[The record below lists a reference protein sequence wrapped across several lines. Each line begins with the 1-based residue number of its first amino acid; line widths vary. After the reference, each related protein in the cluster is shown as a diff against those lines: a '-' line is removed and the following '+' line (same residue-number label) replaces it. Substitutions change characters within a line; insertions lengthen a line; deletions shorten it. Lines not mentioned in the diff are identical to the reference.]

1 MSGTVSTKEALSAV
15 QAEDLARRFETVE
28 FDSNPLT
35 PIKAEALL
43 ELYERQTKAGDPS
56 AVFTL
61 GMIEGFLE
69 SQHPDFDIYTAT
81 EQLSERLGQMLL
93 RRFLGSAFNAEDAG
107 GDSDA
112 K

>member
-1 MSGTVSTKEALSAV
+1 
-15 QAEDLARRFETVE
+15 
-28 FDSNPLT
+28 
-35 PIKAEALL
+35 
-43 ELYERQTKAGDPS
+43 
-56 AVFTL
+56 
-61 GMIEGFLE
+61 MIEGFLE

-93 RRFLGSAFNAEDAG
+93 KRFFGSAFNAEDSG